1 LRLQFPN
8 FTATPKPKYLFM
20 KTLLAITFAVASL
33 AVSAQELPYREIPV
47 APANYT
53 AGGVAARLVDGL
65 GFRFYWATDGLRAE
79 DLAFKPGP
87 NTRTSEETIA
97 HIYGMSF
104 MILNATKKT
113 TNVSGQDAKL
123 SFAEMRKK
131 TLENLM
137 EASTRLR
144 QSTDKDLI
152 EFEAKFSRGNDTVKY
167 PFWNMV
173 NGPIADCL
181 WHVGQVVSFRR
192 SSGNPFSEKVSVFN
206 GTVSK

>member
-1 LRLQFPN
+1 MKII
-8 FTATPKPKYLFM
+8 ATLFYV
-20 KTLLAITFAVASL
+20 LISFYA
-33 AVSAQELPYREIPV
+33 SAQELPYREIPA

-53 AGGVAARLVDGL
+53 AGGVASRLVDGL
-65 GFRFYWATDGLRAE
+65 GFRFYWATEGLRAE

-87 NTRTSEETIA
+87 TTRTTEETIA

-113 TNVSGQDAKL
+113 ANVSGQDVKL
-123 SFAEMRKK
+123 PFPEMRKK

-137 EASTRLR
+137 KASTRLR
-144 QSTDKDLI
+144 TSTDKDLL
-152 EFEAKFSRGNDTVKY
+152 EFEALFSRGDKTVKY

-181 WHVGQVVSFRR
+181 WHVGQVVTFRR
-192 SSGNPFSEKVSVFN
+192 SSGNPFSEKVSVFT